1 MPVHFTDLYGKNY
14 LTKPQLP
21 DEFDEYSK
29 KYRKIVDELPKGIYT
44 LMDSYHIVELL
55 INKSKNGEL
64 SNEELELLKKKID
77 LVVSLSERL
86 TAQENH
92 AKSR

>member
-1 MPVHFTDLYGKNY
+1 
-14 LTKPQLP
+14 
-21 DEFDEYSK
+21 
-29 KYRKIVDELPKGIYT
+29 
-44 LMDSYHIVELL
+44 MDSYHIVELL

-64 SNEELELLKKKID
+64 SNGELELLKKKID

-86 TAQENH
+86 TAKENH